1 MWQLNLPEYKF
12 NIKKEG
18 EKYYIFDTQRKRH
31 VSLTP
36 EEWVRQNFIQFLIQE
51 KKYPSALIAVE
62 SQIKIN
68 GMKKR
73 CDAIVYDQTMQP
85 FIIIEFKSPAIA
97 ITQQTF
103 DQAAVYN
110 SKLKVAYL
118 IISNGLEHY
127 CCLVDSSSMQYQFM
141 EVIPDF
147 NYFSRLFKT

>member
-62 SQIKIN
+62 D
-68 GMKKR
+68 R
-73 CDAIVYDQTMQP
+73 
-85 FIIIEFKSPAIA
+85 KS
-97 ITQQTF
+97 
-103 DQAAVYN
+103 V
-110 SKLKVAYL
+110 V
-118 IISNGLEHY
+118 
-127 CCLVDSSSMQYQFM
+127 
-141 EVIPDF
+141 
-147 NYFSRLFKT
+147 